1 MLTWQQNSIKA
12 SFRGWGEGQDFQLEF
27 PMSFMLVYI
36 VEYLKLFYREIF
48 PLFFFAFAS
57 VRMSLKILP
66 RKIVEISKDVKAMN
80 NFFASTKERETERW

>member
-12 SFRGWGEGQDFQLEF
+12 SFRGWGEGQDFQLEL

-48 PLFFFAFAS
+48 PLFFFRLRFCTNE
-57 VRMSLKILP
+57 LKDSSSKNCGNIKGRESYEQLFRIDE
-66 RKIVEISKDVKAMN
+66 RKRD
-80 NFFASTKERETERW
+80 